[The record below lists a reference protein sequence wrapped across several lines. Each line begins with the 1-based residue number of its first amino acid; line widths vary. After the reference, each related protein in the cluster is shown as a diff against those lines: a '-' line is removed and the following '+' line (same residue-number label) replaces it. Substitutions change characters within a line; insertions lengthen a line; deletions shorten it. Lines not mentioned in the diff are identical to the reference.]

1 MNQEARPGQPLID
14 HLRKVAGRAEEFG
27 KKFGSPFSCAAAG
40 LLHDCGK
47 ASSEWQAYLKT
58 GKNQV
63 SHAPESAALCLQ
75 LFGDLWGILPAYAI
89 KAHHS
94 HLPDWDGDLDM
105 ITDRLRDRQLRT
117 FAEEELFPD
126 LDAARKAMQAEIR
139 QAVTKSESLQL
150 WVRMTASALVD
161 ADRLDAEAFDS
172 PERSALRGQYAT
184 WDEFE
189 ENFRRYMERK
199 QAEAAPGTVNTV
211 RRAVFE
217 EATEKADGKP
227 GFYTLNVP
235 TGGGKTLCSMAFAL
249 KHRRANGMDRII
261 LSIPYN
267 AIIEQTADVYKQIF
281 GAGNV
286 LEHHSN
292 FDPGDNP
299 AYRPAAENWD
309 MPLIVTTNVQLF
321 ESLLKSGAS
330 NLRKLHNIANSVIIL
345 DEAQMLPREHLVPIL
360 ATLRALVADF
370 GCTVVLCSATIPAL
384 EESIVRSDNSRLEGL
399 PPATPLVADPETLAK
414 ALRRTRIRHLG
425 KRSPEELAAEL
436 AAAGQA
442 LCIVNTRRTCRQ
454 LYDLVD
460 APKKIHLS
468 GSMCPAERR
477 KLLAG
482 IRESLKNGEP
492 IVVVATSLVEAG
504 VDLDFKTVYREL
516 AGIDSIAQAA
526 GRCNREGR
534 QKTLG
539 EVFTFDL
546 GNKPPPSLQAG
557 CNAARELLPDDGEL
571 VMTPALYRKYFKL
584 YYGMTAQFDK
594 ANFIG
599 YFKDAPECEFD
610 SFSADFNMIDNAGQ
624 APLVVLYGNAAE
636 LIEELEA
643 AGRPDRDLLRRFQQ
657 YTVNVPKEQLEKWRD
672 AACVRTVAGIDV
684 QSAPGLYE
692 PGAGV
697 KLDANGGLWS
707 Y

>member
-1 MNQEARPGQPLID
+1 MSQEARPGQPLID

-27 KKFGSPFSCAAAG
+27 RKFRSPFTCAAIG

-47 ASSEWQAYLKT
+47 ASAEWQEYLKT

-63 SHAPESAALCLQ
+63 SHAPESAALCIQ
-75 LFGDLWGILPAYAI
+75 LFGDQWGTLPAYAI

-94 HLPDWDGDLDM
+94 HLPDYYGDLEKAS
-105 ITDRLRDRQLRT
+105 DRLRDRQLRT
-117 FAEEELFPD
+117 FAERELFPNP
-126 LDAARKAMQAEIR
+126 DAAREALQDELRRAFTR
-139 QAVTKSESLQL
+139 PESIQL
-150 WVRMTASALVD
+150 WIRMAASALVD

-189 ENFRRYMERK
+189 ENFRRHMERK
-199 QAEAAPGTVNTV
+199 QAEAAAGPVNAV

-217 EATEKADGKP
+217 EAVANADGKP

-235 TGGGKTLCSMAFAL
+235 TGGGKTLCAMAFAL
-249 KHRRANGMDRII
+249 KHRRANGMDRVIMA
-261 LSIPYN
+261 IPYN
-267 AIIEQTADVYKQIF
+267 AIIEQTADVYKRIF

-292 FDPGDNP
+292 FDPGDSP

-309 MPLIVTTNVQLF
+309 MPLVVTTNVQLF

-345 DEAQMLPREHLVPIL
+345 DEAQMLPREHLAPIL

-384 EESIVRSDNSRLEGL
+384 ENRIVRSDNSRLDGL
-399 PPATPLVADPETLAK
+399 PPATPLVADPEALAN

-425 KRSPEELAAEL
+425 RRSPEELAAEL
-436 AAAGQA
+436 ASAGQV
-442 LCIVNTRRTCRQ
+442 LCIVNTKRICRQ

-460 APKKIHLS
+460 APKKVHLS

-477 KLLAG
+477 KLLDK
-482 IRESLKNGEP
+482 IRESLNNGEP
-492 IVVVATSLVEAG
+492 VAVVATSLVEAG

-534 QKTLG
+534 QETPG

-546 GNKPPPSLQAG
+546 GSKPPPSLQAG
-557 CNAARELLPDDGEL
+557 YNAARELLPDDGEL
-571 VMTPALYRKYFKL
+571 VMTPAFYRKYFKL

-610 SFSADFNMIDNAGQ
+610 SFSADFNMIDNAYQ

-636 LIEELEA
+636 LIEELESV
-643 AGRPDRDLLRRFQQ
+643 GRPNRDLLRRLQP
-657 YTVNVPKEQLEKWRD
+657 YTVNVPKEQLDRWRD

-684 QSAPGLYE
+684 QSAPNLYE
-692 PGAGV
+692 PGTGV
-697 KLDANGGLWS
+697 KLDTDGGLWS

>member
-1 MNQEARPGQPLID
+1 MNQQARPGQPLID
-14 HLRKVAGRAEEFG
+14 HLRKVAGCAEEFG
-27 KKFGSPFSCAAAG
+27 RKFHSPVSCAMVG

-47 ASSEWQAYLKT
+47 ASVEWQAYLNT

-63 SHAPESAALCLQ
+63 SHAPESAALCVQ

-94 HLPDWDGDLDM
+94 HLPNWDGDLDK
-105 ITDRLRDRQLRT
+105 IPGRLRDRQLRT
-117 FAEEELFPD
+117 FAEEELLPD
-126 LDAARKAMQAEIR
+126 PDTARKAMEDELR
-139 QAVTKSESLQL
+139 KAVTSPESLQL
-150 WVRMTASALVD
+150 WIRMAASALVD
-161 ADRLDAEAFDS
+161 ADRLDAEAFEN
-172 PERSALRGQYAT
+172 PERSARRGQYAA

-189 ENFRRYMERK
+189 ENFRRHMERK
-199 QAEAAPGTVNTV
+199 QAEAAPGPVNAI
-211 RRAVFE
+211 RRAIQE
-217 EATEKADGKP
+217 EAVEKADGKP
-227 GFYTLNVP
+227 GFYTLNAP
-235 TGGGKTLCSMAFAL
+235 TGGGKTLCAMAFAL

-261 LSIPYN
+261 MSIPYN
-267 AIIEQTADVYKQIF
+267 AIIEQTADSYKKIF

-286 LEHHSN
+286 LEHHSG

-330 NLRKLHNIANSVIIL
+330 GLRKLHNIANSILIL

-384 EESIVRSDNSRLEGL
+384 EESIVRSDNSRLAGL
-399 PPATPLVADPETLAK
+399 PPATPLVADPDALAE

-425 KRSPEELAAEL
+425 TRSPEELAAEL
-436 AAAGQA
+436 ASAGQT
-442 LCIVNTRRTCRQ
+442 LCIVNTRRTCRR

-460 APKKIHLS
+460 APMKIHLS

-477 KLLAG
+477 KLIG
-482 IRESLKNGEP
+482 KIRESLNNGEP

-504 VDLDFKTVYREL
+504 VDLDFRTVYREL

-534 QKTLG
+534 QKTPG

-557 CNAARELLPDDGEL
+557 YNAARELLPDDGEL

-594 ANFIG
+594 ANFAG
-599 YFKDAPECEFD
+599 YFKDPPEYDFD
-610 SFSADFNMIDNAGQ
+610 FFSADFNMIDNAYQG
-624 APLVVLYGNAAE
+624 PLVVLYGNAAE
-636 LIEELEA
+636 LVEKLES
-643 AGRPDRDLLRRFQQ
+643 AGRPDRDLLRQLQQ
-657 YTVNVPKEQLEKWRD
+657 YTVNVPKEQLDRWRD
-672 AACVRTVAGIDV
+672 AGCVRTVAGIDV

-692 PGAGV
+692 PGTGV
-697 KLDANGGLWS
+697 KLDADGGLWS